1 MFRRFV
7 DDGLA
12 QSSYLIASLV
22 TGKAVVVDPRRD
34 IEVYVEAARESGV
47 EIAYAI
53 ETHVHADFVSGGCEL
68 AAVGARPVAGPG
80 AGLRFPHH
88 EVTHGERLTLG
99 DDIALT
105 FLHTPGHTPE
115 HISVLIED
123 ADAPRRVLTGDT
135 LFVSAVGRPDLLGDE
150 HARQLAGAL
159 YDSLHDVLLRLE
171 DDVEV
176 HPGHGAGSLCGTG
189 IGQADH
195 STIGQERRFNAFL
208 QHRTKDLFVAAVLAD
223 LPDTPPYFPRM
234 KRLNA
239 DGPPVLGPGNAATA
253 PPRLEA
259 AVAGELV
266 AAGAL
271 VLDLRSPDAFAAAHP
286 TGAIHLEFGPKI
298 GYWAGWVVPG
308 AARVVLVAEGE
319 QQAAAAGLQL
329 ARIGIDNVAGYVGG
343 GFDAWRKAGLP
354 VSAGERIDVA
364 ELEKRLAGA
373 DAPAVLDV
381 RSRQEFE
388 AGHLPDAV
396 HVLLNQVGASAPSN
410 PAGPVVTICEGG
422 YRASLAA
429 SLLARQGLT
438 RVASV
443 SGGMSA
449 YRKLVSE
456 SPRRRRA

>member
-1 MFRRFV
+1 
-7 DDGLA
+7 
-12 QSSYLIASLV
+12 
-22 TGKAVVVDPRRD
+22 
-34 IEVYVEAARESGV
+34 
-47 EIAYAI
+47 
-53 ETHVHADFVSGGCEL
+53 
-68 AAVGARPVAGPG
+68 
-80 AGLRFPHH
+80 
-88 EVTHGERLTLG
+88 
-99 DDIALT
+99 
-105 FLHTPGHTPE
+105 
-115 HISVLIED
+115 
-123 ADAPRRVLTGDT
+123 
-135 LFVSAVGRPDLLGDE
+135 
-150 HARQLAGAL
+150 
-159 YDSLHDVLLRLE
+159 
-171 DDVEV
+171 
-176 HPGHGAGSLCGTG
+176 LCGTG

-259 AVAGELV
+259 AVAGGLV

-396 HVLLNQVGASAPSN
+396 HVLLNQVGASAPSI